1 MGSSAGT
8 FIAICTGMV
17 CLGLRSKS
25 SGVSFSGLI
34 ATGRYGKLSVSA
46 PTTVK
51 SRVAQLY
58 VNSVVPGF

>member
-1 MGSSAGT
+1 MATCS
-8 FIAICTGMV
+8 GMV

-25 SGVSFSGLI
+25 SGVSFSGLV

-58 VNSVVPGF
+58 VKSVDPGF

>member
-1 MGSSAGT
+1 
-8 FIAICTGMV
+8 
-17 CLGLRSKS
+17 
-25 SGVSFSGLI
+25 LI